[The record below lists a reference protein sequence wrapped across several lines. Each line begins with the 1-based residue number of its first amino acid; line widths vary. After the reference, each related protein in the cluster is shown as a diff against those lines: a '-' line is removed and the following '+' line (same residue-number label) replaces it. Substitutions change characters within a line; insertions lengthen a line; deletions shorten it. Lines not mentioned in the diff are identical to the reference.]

1 MLRSS
6 SLGLEPSTHLLR
18 DMPRLTGLLEGRA
31 ITAGPGDVPRMTMQH
46 FDIIVIGA
54 GPVGLNFAAAL
65 SSSDLRVAVIE
76 QLPCAMLADPPYDG
90 REIALTHTSVQCLRE
105 NGVWDRIPVADIS
118 PLRDARVWNGSSL
131 AQLFI
136 DHRDGR
142 GAELGHLVPNHRLR
156 RASFERV
163 QDATHLTWFCES
175 RVVDISLETSVAV
188 VRLADGQTFSCSL
201 LVAADTRFSATRRA
215 AGIGARSLDFG
226 RTMIVCRMTHEL
238 PHHQVAHEW
247 FDYGQTIALLPLQ
260 GDCSS
265 FVLTVDDQQ
274 ARRLMALDPA
284 HFNVELERRTQRRWG
299 ALQLVGERHAYPLVG
314 VYAARFVAHRYAL
327 IGDAAVGM
335 HPVTAH
341 GFNLGLLG
349 QATLAREVLAAA
361 TAHQDVGDAQR
372 LVRYEREHRR
382 ATLPLYL
389 ATNALVKLY
398 TADAGPL
405 RLMRHALLRAAQ
417 RATPVRRLLTA
428 SLTHIG

>member
-1 MLRSS
+1 MCSA
-6 SLGLEPSTHLLR
+6 H
-18 DMPRLTGLLEGRA
+18 
-31 ITAGPGDVPRMTMQH
+31 PGSALQH

-65 SSSDLRVAVIE
+65 SSTDLKVAVIE
-76 QLPCAMLADPPYDG
+76 QLPHSVLADAPYDG
-90 REIALTHTSVQCLRE
+90 REIALTHASVQCLRD
-105 NGVWDRIPVADIS
+105 NGVWERIPVAEIS

-142 GAELGHLVPNHRLR
+142 RCELGHLVPNHQLR

-163 QDATHLTWFCES
+163 RDAKHLTWFCES
-175 RVVDISLETSVAV
+175 RVVDISLEPSAAV
-188 VRLADGQTFSCSL
+188 VRLADGQAFSASL

-238 PHHQVAHEW
+238 PHHHVAHEW
-247 FDYGQTIALLPLQ
+247 FDYGQTIALLPLH

-265 FVLTVDDQQ
+265 LVITVDHQQ
-274 ARRLMALDPA
+274 ARRLMALDLA
-284 HFNVELERRTQRRWG
+284 QFNAELERRTQRRWG

-314 VYAARFVAHRYAL
+314 VYADRFVAHRYAL

-349 QATLAREVLAAA
+349 QATLAREVRAAA
-361 TAHQDVGDAQR
+361 AVHQDVGDAER
-372 LVRYEREHRR
+372 LGRYDREHRR

-389 ATNALVKLY
+389 GTNALVKLY

-405 RLMRHALLRAAQ
+405 RLVRHALLRAAQ
-417 RATPVRRLLTA
+417 RATPVRHLLTA
-428 SLTHIG
+428 SLTHIR